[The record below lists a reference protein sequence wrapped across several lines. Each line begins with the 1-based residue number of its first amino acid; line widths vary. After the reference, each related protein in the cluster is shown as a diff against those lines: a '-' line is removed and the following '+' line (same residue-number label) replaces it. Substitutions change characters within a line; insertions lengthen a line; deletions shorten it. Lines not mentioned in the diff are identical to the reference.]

1 MTKREDL
8 NHLFVTY
15 FNLFYLLT
23 MLNPVSLALLPLSI
37 NQNII
42 IALYKVLM
50 LMRLY
55 AIIIF
60 TQEHKKR

>member
-1 MTKREDL
+1 
-8 NHLFVTY
+8 
-15 FNLFYLLT
+15 
-23 MLNPVSLALLPLSI
+23 MLNPVILALLPLSI